1 MSQQE
6 DNGNDKDA
14 AGNDPLERTM
24 AEAVAAVESVRGTDE
39 PEGDADAVDEPES
52 DEDPLEAAQA
62 RIATLQEELGK
73 LRDKWLRSVAD
84 HENYKKRT
92 RREIDDA
99 VQRAVSGL
107 LQAFFPVADNLE
119 RAMAHAGD
127 EDNPLVQGI
136 KMVSG
141 EFYGALAKHGI
152 TPIES
157 VGTPFDP
164 AVHDALQQ
172 IDSPDHAP
180 GIIIQEF
187 EKGYRR
193 GERLLRPARVILAG
207 PGSTGAPPASSED
220 SGGDSE

>member
-1 MSQQE
+1 MRCQSSLPSRLP
-6 DNGNDKDA
+6 GAIAFDA
-14 AGNDPLERTM
+14 PAAVDSTEA
-24 AEAVAAVESVRGTDE
+24 AEARQ
-39 PEGDADAVDEPES
+39 
-52 DEDPLEAAQA
+52 EALAEAQE
-62 RIATLQEELGK
+62 RVATLEGEIGK
-73 LRDKWLRSVAD
+73 LRDKWLRAVAD

-92 RREIDDA
+92 RREIDDT
-99 VQRAVSGL
+99 VQRAVGSL
-107 LQAFFPVADNLE
+107 LESFFPVADNLE

-127 EDNPLVQGI
+127 DENPLVQGI

-207 PGSTGAPPASSED
+207 PGSTGAPPETDTASED